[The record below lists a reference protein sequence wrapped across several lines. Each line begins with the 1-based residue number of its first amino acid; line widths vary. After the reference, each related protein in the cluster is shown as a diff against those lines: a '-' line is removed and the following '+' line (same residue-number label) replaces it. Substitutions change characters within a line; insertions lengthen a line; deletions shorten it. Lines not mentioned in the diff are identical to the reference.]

1 MVNILGE
8 VESAR
13 IPQFLPRATCVS
25 PARSTGACPWQVVE
39 GMNGLVIV
47 GERAEKE
54 PFLSF
59 PLPLCN
65 TAFWIREKVCEEKE
79 VICMGFRDLG
89 DLEVVRNSHSVGI
102 GCY

>member
-13 IPQFLPRATCVS
+13 ILQFLPRATCVS
-25 PARSTGACPWQVVE
+25 PARSTGVCPWQVVE

-65 TAFWIREKVCEEKE
+65 TAFWIVKKCVKRRK
-79 VICMGFRDLG
+79 
-89 DLEVVRNSHSVGI
+89 
-102 GCY
+102 